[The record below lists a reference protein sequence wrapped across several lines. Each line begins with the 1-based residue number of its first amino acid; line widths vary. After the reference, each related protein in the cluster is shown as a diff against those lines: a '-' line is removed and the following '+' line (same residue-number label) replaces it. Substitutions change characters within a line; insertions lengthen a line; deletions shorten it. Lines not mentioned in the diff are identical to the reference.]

1 MNMYRFVW
9 FTNITLKSATLF
21 KVVMHVYY
29 RFCEEKPGAK
39 PRPEGFCKRKCLENF
54 LECFPTSNVNLVAD
68 GVTDETFAWLSGKVQ
83 KVERTE
89 LKNGGKVF
97 THVLRRIMKELKPED
112 LVYLVEDDYIHL
124 TGSEEVLKEGL
135 QIGDYATLYDC
146 PDKYIDHV
154 AQSQFDGTQV
164 MIQGGGEMS
173 RVRQTTPSFTH
184 WKETSS
190 TTLTFATRAGNLTKD
205 YITMFKWS
213 FQSGDFNMFHD
224 LIHKNGRRLVS
235 SIPGLAT
242 HCHLPWITRNRK
254 IFEILGLREVSLE
267 LPT

>member
-1 MNMYRFVW
+1 MYRFVW
-9 FTNITLKSATLF
+9 FTSITLKSATLF
-21 KVVMHVYY
+21 KVVMYVYY

-39 PRPEGFCKRKCLENF
+39 PRPDGFCKRKCLENF
-54 LECFPTSNVNLVAD
+54 LECFPTSTIHLVAD
-68 GVTDETFAWLSGKVQ
+68 GVTDETFAWLCGKVPS

-89 LKNGGKVF
+89 FKSGEKVF

-124 TGSEEVLKEGL
+124 TGSEAVLKEGL
-135 QIGDYATLYDC
+135 ELGDYVTLYDC

-154 AQSQFDGTQV
+154 LQSQFDGTQRV
-164 MIQGGGEMS
+164 IEGGGEIG
-173 RVRQTTPSFTH
+173 RILQTTPSFTH

-190 TTLTFATRAGNLTKD
+190 TTLTFATRAGNLTRD

-267 LPT
+267 RPT